1 MQTER
6 IERNSFVGVLQA
18 LRNLGWTPA
27 SIIDLGVGAG
37 TPGLYTT
44 WPGVPICLVEPSPGS
59 ADLVDQIAQRF
70 DNVKVYKVGASN
82 RSGTMRVRQDGTGY
96 FVSFGA
102 HKTKWREIEVP
113 VMTCDEIVA
122 DAGLKGP
129 FLYKLDTDAH
139 EIEILEGSSQTLKDS
154 EVCIIEVNFLYPV
167 IGMPGP
173 GEITQVMADNGF
185 TIYDVSAISYSV
197 EGVPRCADF
206 VFIRR
211 DSDLFRRVAWKRAAK
226 PPQRLPLDQL
236 NV

>member
-122 DAGLKGP
+122 DAAMTGP
-129 FLYKLDTDAH
+129 FFYKLDTDAH
-139 EIEILEGSSQTLKDS
+139 EIEILQGSTKTLEAA
-154 EVCIIEVNFLYPV
+154 EVVMVEMNFLYPV
-167 IGMPGP
+167 IGMAGP
-173 GEITQVMADNGF
+173 NDIWRLLADAGF
-185 TIYDVSAISYSV
+185 TLFDMTEIRYSV
-197 EGVPRCADF
+197 VGVARQADAVF
-206 VFIRR
+206 VKQ
-211 DSDLFRRVAWKRAAK
+211 DSALFNQLAWKNAAK
-226 PPQRLPLDQL
+226 AAKGTPSGL
-236 NV
+236 VI